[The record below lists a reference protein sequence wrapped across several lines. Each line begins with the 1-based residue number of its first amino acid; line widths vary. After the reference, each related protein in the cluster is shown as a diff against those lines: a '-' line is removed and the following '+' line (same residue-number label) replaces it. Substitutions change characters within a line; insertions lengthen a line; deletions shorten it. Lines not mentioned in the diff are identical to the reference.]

1 MLDHRPSGR
10 RLGTHRHVAGLLAAT
25 TSLGILASV
34 AVGDLSHRTNRA
46 LAASEASALEA
57 PPAPTEDP
65 GGGLVATAIVTA
77 AAIMERPIMEP
88 PPAVPTTAATPA
100 PPPAPPAGGT
110 LKVAFLGD
118 SVAKT
123 TAAALQ
129 PMSSAYG
136 VSIFNRGIL
145 GCGVVRT
152 APYRYFGQLY
162 GAVPTGCESWP
173 QTWRASV
180 QQDRPDLAVVLV
192 GRWELMDRMVGTRWL
207 SIGSPEFDADVA
219 RSLDAAIAAAAAVGG
234 RVVLATTPYYRRG
247 QRPDGGTWPE
257 DEPGRVDRFNAL
269 LREAAARHPGVAV
282 VELGERLSV
291 DGRLAMTIDGLRVR
305 TDGVHVAPEAGPLLA
320 PWLLPQL
327 RALAGR

>member
-1 MLDHRPSGR
+1 M
-10 RLGTHRHVAGLLAAT
+10 AAT
-25 TSLGILASV
+25 TGLGVLSSA
-34 AVGDLSHRTNRA
+34 ALGDLSRRVDHA
-46 LAASEASALEA
+46 HAAVAASAIAA

-65 GGGLVATAIVTA
+65 GGEAVGEADATAATIVK
-77 AAIMERPIMEP
+77 P
-88 PPAVPTTAATPA
+88 PSAVPTTTSTA
-100 PPPAPPAGGT
+100 PPPPPPATGP
-110 LKVAFLGD
+110 LKVVFLGD
-118 SVAKT
+118 SVAQT

-129 PMSSAYG
+129 PVSSAYG

-162 GAVPTGCESWP
+162 GTVPTGCESWP

-180 QQDRPDLAVVLV
+180 EQDRPDLTVVLV

-207 SIGSPEFDADVA
+207 SIGTPEFDADVA
-219 RSLDAAIAAAAAVGG
+219 SSLDTAIAAAAGIGG

-247 QRPDGGTWPE
+247 PRPDGGTWPE
-257 DEPGRVDRFNAL
+257 DDPARVDRFNAL
-269 LREAAARHPGVAV
+269 LREAAARHRGVAV

-291 DGRLAMTIDGLRVR
+291 DGRLAMTIEGLRVR
-305 TDGVHVAPEAGPLLA
+305 TDGVHVAPEAGLLLA

-327 RALAGR
+327 RAIADS